1 MGILGIPNWV
11 IVGFLKKIFLNF
23 GLKSVIEKCDRCFLV
38 YLFLEVFLIK
48 KVQKVG
54 CECNSIK
61 TRIDTLFKCV
71 LIFERETK

>member
-1 MGILGIPNWV
+1 MGIPNWV
-11 IVGFLKKIFLNF
+11 IVGFLKKIVLNF
-23 GLKSVIEKCDRCFLV
+23 VLKSVMEKCDRCFLV

-54 CECNSIK
+54 RECNSIK
-61 TRIDTLFKCV
+61 SRIDTLFKCI